1 MKNKYIAMAIIAAAA
16 LFTSCDKL
24 LDIPR
29 KAVIDYNTFYKT
41 DEEIE
46 SAGITMYS
54 EVRGLYYNMV
64 LAINMLTDDNYAGG
78 AAHGDNVDMDAL
90 GEFGFNSETGQIES
104 TWTSLYRLIYDAN
117 VILGHIDAEQSQVAA
132 RTVAEAH
139 LFRGWAYFNLA
150 SLWGNPPIVDHELA
164 PSEYEQPNGSTEEI
178 WALIESDL
186 LAAINSK
193 MLPEKASKG
202 DKSVWRV
209 TKQFGQALL
218 GKAYLWMATELN
230 NKEYYTKSA
239 EQFAAVVGSGLYD
252 LFTEGPYGDIRHSA
266 YKMNCEDI
274 FESIRVN
281 DDDNMGDNF
290 DFYGAMVGWRS
301 SGGEMTIP
309 ADIAGGGW
317 GFMVP
322 TEDLLKTFE
331 TYEGKDSYRRKET
344 LKTYQEMRDMGVVF
358 NVTTLSTGIFYWKGR
373 FLTEELAYYSMVNT
387 KNPLW
392 MRYAEVLLCGAE
404 ANFMAGKTDVA
415 LNYVNQVRQRAQ
427 LAKLS
432 TVTLDNIK
440 TEKRLELCGEGF
452 RYQDLVRWGDAYNCM
467 KDKGKDYPTMA
478 PNGEV
483 TYVPSG
489 RSECGFKQN
498 KHERLPYPYT
508 EIMLNKAIK
517 QNPGYGN

>member
-1 MKNKYIAMAIIAAAA
+1 MKTKYIALAIIAAAS
-16 LFTSCDKL
+16 LLTSCDKL

-29 KAVIDYNTFYKT
+29 KGVIDYNTFYK
-41 DEEIE
+41 DDSEIE

-64 LAINMLTDDNYAGG
+64 LAINMLTDDHYAGG

-104 TWTSLYRLIYDAN
+104 TWSSLYSMIYDAN
-117 VILGHIDAEQSQVAA
+117 VILGHIDPAQSEVAA

-150 SLWGNPPIVDHELA
+150 SLWGNPPIVDHELV
-164 PSEYEQPNGSTEEI
+164 PSEYEQGNGSTEDI
-178 WALIESDL
+178 WKNMVEGEL
-186 LAAINSK
+186 LAAINSGK
-193 MLPEKASKG
+193 LPQKANKD

-230 NKEYYTKSA
+230 DNSYYAKSA
-239 EQFAAVVGSGLYD
+239 EQFAAVVNSGLYE
-252 LFTEGPYGDIRHSA
+252 LFTEAPYGDIRNSD

-281 DDDNMGDNF
+281 DTDNQFDNF
-290 DFYGAMVGWRS
+290 DFYGAMVGWRN

-309 ADIAGGGW
+309 ENVCGGGW

-322 TEDLLKTFE
+322 TPDLLNTFE
-331 TYEGKDSYRRKET
+331 SYEGKNSYRRQQT
-344 LKTYQEMRDMGVVF
+344 LKTYEELRNMGVVF
-358 NVTTLSTGIFYWKGR
+358 NQTTISTGIFYWKGR

-415 LNYVNQVRQRAQ
+415 LSYVNMIRERAQ
-427 LAKLS
+427 LPKLTS
-432 TVTLDNIK
+432 VTLDQIK
-440 TEKRLELCGEGF
+440 TEKRLELCGEGL
-452 RYQDLVRWGDAYNCM
+452 RYQDLVRWGDAYDAM
-467 KDKGKDYPTMA
+467 KDKGKDYPTLE
-478 PNGEV
+478 PNGTV
-483 TYVPSG
+483 KYVSSG
-489 RSECGFKQN
+489 RSECGFKKG

-508 EIMLNKAIK
+508 EIMLNHAIQ
-517 QNPGYGN
+517 QNPGY

>member
-1 MKNKYIAMAIIAAAA
+1 MKTKYILLA
-16 LFTSCDKL
+16 LLTGVFALSSCSKL

-29 KAVIDYNTFYKT
+29 KAVIDTDTFYKT
-41 DEEIE
+41 DDEIE

-104 TWTSLYRLIYDAN
+104 TWKSLYNMVYDAN
-117 VILGHIDAEQSQVAA
+117 VILGHIDPEKSAVAA

-139 LFRGWAYFNLA
+139 LFRGWAYFNLI
-150 SLWGNPPIVDHELA
+150 SLWGNPPIVDHELS
-164 PSEYEQPNGSTEEI
+164 PSEYEKGNGSTEEL
-178 WALIESDL
+178 WNLVESDL
-186 LAAINSK
+186 LAAINSGK
-193 MLPEKASKG
+193 LPEKETMG

-218 GKAYLWMATELN
+218 GKAYLWMATSLN
-230 NKEYYTKSA
+230 DASYYAKSA
-239 EQFAAVVGSGLYD
+239 EQFAAVVNSGLYD
-252 LFTEGPYGDIRHSA
+252 LFTEAPYGDIRNSA

-281 DDDNMGDNF
+281 DEDNLGDNF

-309 ADIAGGGW
+309 EDVAGGGW

-322 TEDLLKTFE
+322 TQDLLDTFE
-331 TYEGKDSYRRKET
+331 AWEGKNSYRRTQT
-344 LKTYQEMRDMGVVF
+344 LKTYDEMRNMGVVF
-358 NVTTLSTGIFYWKGR
+358 NQTTLSTGIFYWKGR

-404 ANFMAGKTDVA
+404 ANFMAGNKSVA
-415 LNYVNQVRQRAQ
+415 LTYVNKVRTRAQ
-427 LAKLS
+427 LPAL
-432 TVTLDNIK
+432 TEATLTLDALK
-440 TEKRLELCGEGF
+440 TEKRLEFCGEGF
-452 RYQDLVRWGDAYNCM
+452 RYQDLVRWGDAYERM
-467 KDKGKDYPTMA
+467 KEKGKDYPKME
-478 PNGEV
+478 PNGTV
-483 TYVPSG
+483 TYVSSG
-489 RSECGFKQN
+489 RSEYGFKQN

-508 EIMLNKAIK
+508 ETMLNHAIE
-517 QNPGYGN
+517 QNTGY

>member
-1 MKNKYIAMAIIAAAA
+1 MKTKYIALVLIAAAS
-16 LFTSCDKL
+16 LFTSCNKL

-29 KAVIDYNTFYKT
+29 KAVIDTDTFYKT
-41 DEEIE
+41 DEEVE

-54 EVRGLYYNMV
+54 EVRGLYYNMI
-64 LAINMLTDDNYAGG
+64 LAINMLADDHYAGG

-90 GEFGFNSETGQIES
+90 GEFGFNSETGQIQS
-104 TWTSLYRLIYDAN
+104 TWESLYRIIYDAN
-117 VILGHIDAEQSQVAA
+117 VILGHIDPEKSEVAA

-164 PSEYEQPNGSTEEI
+164 PSEYEMGNGATEDI
-178 WALIESDL
+178 WKNMIEADL
-186 LAAINSK
+186 LAAINSGK
-193 MLPEKASKG
+193 LPQKASKD
-202 DKSVWRV
+202 DKTVWRV

-230 NKEYYTKSA
+230 DKSYYAKSA
-239 EQFAAVVGSGLYD
+239 EQFAAVVNSGLYE
-252 LFTEGPYGDIRHSA
+252 LFTEGPYGDMRHSE

-281 DDDNMGDNF
+281 DSENLGDNF

-309 ADIAGGGW
+309 ESVAGGGW

-322 TEDLLKTFE
+322 TPDLLNAFE
-331 TYEGKDSYRRKET
+331 TYEGKDSYRRQQT
-344 LKTYQEMRDMGVVF
+344 LKTYDEMRDMGVVF
-358 NVTTLSTGIFYWKGR
+358 NQTTISTGIFYWKGR

-404 ANFMAGKTDVA
+404 ANYEAGNMDVA
-415 LNYVNQVRQRAQ
+415 LNYINKIRERAQ
-427 LAKLS
+427 LPKL
-432 TVTLDNIK
+432 TNVTLDNIK

-452 RYQDLVRWGDAYNCM
+452 RFQDLVRWGDAYDCL
-467 KDKGKDYPTMA
+467 KDKGKDYPTLE
-478 PNGEV
+478 PNGTV
-483 TYVPSG
+483 NYVSSG
-489 RSECGFKQN
+489 RSEYGFKKG
-498 KHERLPYPYT
+498 KHERLPYPFT
-508 EIMLNKAIK
+508 EVMLNHAIK
-517 QNPGYGN
+517 QNPNY